1 MTGVIGFRVALAL
14 ALAAAPSFA
23 VAQKS
28 PEKIKLTAQSKDGAV
43 LIRVPV
49 QPFDYALQ
57 FSRNGSSGFMS
68 RVYMMKIEGSP
79 APGYRYIARTL
90 APGRYRLDSIWQQA
104 LWSVCLE
111 QGTFE
116 FTVTAG
122 KIAFL
127 GTLNAGQVLASLQSQ
142 ASAAS
147 QTTQTV
153 GGYFQSH
160 DSTPPPVVQG
170 RSSEDLDAAR
180 QFAQATMNGS
190 GALVDQ
196 VDVNQAAFA
205 TSGLGKAIK
214 ICG

>member
-1 MTGVIGFRVALAL
+1 MTGPNGFRFAFALVL
-14 ALAAAPSFA
+14 ATAPTFA

-28 PEKIKLTAQSKDGAV
+28 PGKIKLTAQSKDGVV

-57 FSRNGSSGFMS
+57 FSKNGSSGFMS
-68 RVYMMKIEGSP
+68 RVYIMKIGSGP
-79 APGYRYIARTL
+79 ARSYRYIARTL
-90 APGRYRLDSIWQQA
+90 APGRYRLDSMWQQG

-116 FTVTAG
+116 FDVTAG
-122 KIAFL
+122 RIAFL
-127 GTLNAGQVLASLQSQ
+127 GTLQAEQSLASLQGQ
-142 ASAAS
+142 ASSAGE
-147 QTTQTV
+147 TTQTV

-170 RSSEDLDAAR
+170 RTAGDLDAAR
-180 QFAQATMNGS
+180 QFAQASMSGS
-190 GALVDQ
+190 GALVDLAEVQ
-196 VDVNQAAFA
+196 QAVFS

-214 ICG
+214 VCG